1 MEPGSA
7 APDWR
12 ASLRGRAEECARL
25 EGLVGDVRRG
35 ESRSLV
41 LRGEAG
47 IGKTALLEYLIAS
60 ASDVTVLRAVGV
72 ESEMELAF
80 AGLHQLC
87 APLLERLERLE
98 RLPPP
103 QREAL
108 EIVFGLSGGPPPD
121 RFLVGLGVLSLLSD
135 AAHERALLCVVDD
148 AQWLDR
154 ASTLALPFVAR
165 RLLAEPIG
173 IVFATRESDDELQHL
188 SELEL
193 HGLVNGD
200 ARALLQ
206 SAVRFSLDERV
217 RDRIVA
223 ETHGNPLALLELPRG
238 LTATELAGGF
248 GLPETHALTG
258 RIEQSFVRRLE
269 ALPEETR
276 RLLLVA
282 AAEPVGDPVLLWRAA
297 EQLGIEPGA
306 VDDAEREGL
315 VAVGER
321 VIFRHPLV
329 RSAVYGSAAIEER
342 RAVHLALAETTDRD
356 ADPDRRAWHLA
367 AAAAGPDETVAA
379 ELEHSA
385 SRAQARGGLAAA
397 AAFLQ
402 RAVALT
408 PDSARRR
415 ERALVAAQASV
426 QAGGLLAARGL
437 LATAE
442 AGPLDEFQRARI
454 DLLRAQLAFVSSR
467 GTDATP
473 LLLAAA
479 RRLEPLDISVARE
492 TYVDAFSAAM
502 FGARLNGPV
511 GMSEVAEA
519 ARAAPRA
526 PDAGR
531 ATADLLLDALVA
543 LAGDY
548 DAAVPLC
555 RRALKRLSG
564 ENASAKERLR
574 WLWQGCVVAL
584 EVWDDE
590 HASALS
596 QSSVEIARDTGTLS
610 ELALALSARTPVL
623 VFCGDLAAATETVS
637 ETASVE
643 EATGIRSAPYGAL
656 ILSAW
661 RGRPRETR
669 DLVESTEREA
679 GARGEGIGVAIS
691 AYARAVLCNGLGQ
704 YEEALAAAVS
714 ASEHREVVGENWGL
728 TELVEPATRCGR
740 TDLATDALERL
751 TTKAQA
757 TRTDWALGIE
767 ARARALLGE
776 GTDAERWFRTA
787 IEHLGRSRVRA
798 ELARTHLLYGEWLRR
813 ESRRVDAR
821 AELNVAHELFTTMGM
836 QAFADRAG
844 GELLATGEKVR
855 RRIAETRD
863 DLTAQ
868 ERQIA
873 LLARDGMSNVEIG
886 ARCSSASTPWPI
898 TSARCSPSWGSAHA
912 ASWLAR
918 SRAPSRSWRPPRPRV
933 RDGAVAPCWPAPT
946 CRSSD
951 ADSERRVRPSASPVP
966 AEE

>member
-7 APDWR
+7 ATD
-12 ASLRGRAEECARL
+12 LCGRAEECARL
-25 EGLVGDVRRG
+25 ELLVSDVGRG

-60 ASDVTVLRAVGV
+60 AWDLTVLRAVGV

-154 ASTLALPFVAR
+154 ASTLTLPFVAR
-165 RLLAEPIG
+165 RLWAEPIG
-173 IVFATRESDDELQHL
+173 IVFATRESDAELQDL

-206 SAVRFSLDERV
+206 SAVPFSLDERV

-269 ALPEETR
+269 ALPEEAR

-306 VDDAEREGL
+306 VDDAAREGL

-329 RSAVYGSAAIEER
+329 RSAVYSSATIEER

-408 PDSARRR
+408 RDSARRR

-584 EVWDDE
+584 EIWDDE

-596 QSSVEIARDTGTLS
+596 RSSVEIARDTGTLS

-728 TELVEPATRCGR
+728 IELVEPATRCGR
-740 TDLATDALERL
+740 TDLATDALERV

-776 GTDAERWFRTA
+776 GTDAERWFITA
-787 IEHLGRSRVRA
+787 IDHLGRSRVRA

-863 DLTAQ
+863 DMTAQ
-868 ERQIA
+868 ERQVA

-886 ARCSSASTPWPI
+886 ARLFLSQHTVAYHLRKVFAKLGISSRRELAT
-898 TSARCSPSWGSAHA
+898 ALPSSE
-912 ASWLAR
+912 SELA
-918 SRAPSRSWRPPRPRV
+918 
-933 RDGAVAPCWPAPT
+933 PA
-946 CRSSD
+946 
-951 ADSERRVRPSASPVP
+951 
-966 AEE
+966 

>member
-12 ASLRGRAEECARL
+12 MSLHGRAEECARL

-80 AGLHQLC
+80 AGLHQVC

-135 AAHERALLCVVDD
+135 AAHEHALLCVVDD

-154 ASTLALPFVAR
+154 ASTLALAFVSR

-173 IVFATRESDDELQHL
+173 IVFATRESDDELQDL

-248 GLPETHALTG
+248 GPPETHALTG

-269 ALPEETR
+269 ALPEEAR

-306 VDDAEREGL
+306 VDDAERERL

-329 RSAVYGSAAIEER
+329 RSAVYGSAAIEQR
-342 RAVHLALAETTDRD
+342 RAVHLALAEATDRD

-426 QAGGLLAARGL
+426 QAGGLLAAREL

-548 DAAVPLC
+548 DAAVPLS

-728 TELVEPATRCGR
+728 TELVEPAMCCGR

-776 GTDAERWFRTA
+776 GTHAERWFRTA

-855 RRIAETRD
+855 RRIAKTRD

-873 LLARDGMSNVEIG
+873 LLARNGMSNVEIG
-886 ARCSSASTPWPI
+886 ARLFVSQHTVAYHLRKVFAKLGISSRRELAG
-898 TSARCSPSWGSAHA
+898 ALPSSE
-912 ASWLAR
+912 SELA
-918 SRAPSRSWRPPRPRV
+918 
-933 RDGAVAPCWPAPT
+933 PA
-946 CRSSD
+946 
-951 ADSERRVRPSASPVP
+951 
-966 AEE
+966 